1 MAIKD
6 QCEKCKS
13 YTSCSESKEFN
24 GLSCPS
30 YSKHIDLAKPDD
42 NKASEKLEENKTEV
56 VSTNVEL
63 PDPNQSIQGWLTF
76 FLFSIG
82 LGGII
87 SAIFPIATYDVTEY
101 DGSHFLALTDVALG
115 IMLLALACYTIYSF
129 AKRKPNAVF
138 LGKMYVITVF
148 ATNVLSL
155 IGGEFEET
163 GLGSMAQVIRGL
175 IWGVIWFLYLTFSNQ
190 VQEIIPKSYR
200 KVLNRDYYIIAAF
213 VFIPLLFMGLGV
225 GEIAKNSYKSESEFI
240 ASSKLEY
247 NEYTDGRIIF
257 TKPLG
262 YTCEKNEIEDPKIT
276 LYNLEFED
284 QATITICSDYDSDVS
299 TSNFTSYWKNWE
311 DESLE
316 DIRYREIVNEKRS
329 INGNPY
335 FIKTV
340 EYQTEVPIYW
350 DYVLLFNT
358 KTDKVCVISYY
369 RVKQSESCLNEL
381 LSSIRF

>member
-30 YSKHIDLAKPDD
+30 YSKRIDLEKPQD

-56 VSTNVEL
+56 VSTGVEL

-87 SAIFPIATYDVTEY
+87 SAIFPIATYNVAEY

-115 IMLLALACYTIYSF
+115 IMLFALACYTIYSF

-175 IWGVIWFLYLTFSNQ
+175 SGALSGSCTSLFQIKYK
-190 VQEIIPKSYR
+190 KSYQSR
-200 KVLNRDYYIIAAF
+200 IVKSLIETTILSQ
-213 VFIPLLFMGLGV
+213 LLFSLLCYLWDSV
-225 GEIAKNSYKSESEFI
+225 WVKLQRIVTKVRLNS
-240 ASSKLEY
+240 
-247 NEYTDGRIIF
+247 
-257 TKPLG
+257 
-262 YTCEKNEIEDPKIT
+262 
-276 LYNLEFED
+276 
-284 QATITICSDYDSDVS
+284 
-299 TSNFTSYWKNWE
+299 
-311 DESLE
+311 
-316 DIRYREIVNEKRS
+316 
-329 INGNPY
+329 
-335 FIKTV
+335 
-340 EYQTEVPIYW
+340 
-350 DYVLLFNT
+350 LLLQNSRT
-358 KTDKVCVISYY
+358 MNI
-369 RVKQSESCLNEL
+369 QMEE
-381 LSSIRF
+381 